1 MNDLKLEGLGKKE
14 IVKFKNLKKER
25 EKVIATTPLNDI
37 KVEYN
42 VNEIAR
48 SLHPKI
54 QYVKVIDIINESKD
68 VKTFLLAPNDEK
80 GTKKLAYFK
89 AGQYISVRIR
99 IGKCLYKRPYT
110 LSCSPKLALE
120 NRYTITIKRKE
131 EGVVSNYFFDN
142 ITIGSSFVVSA
153 PSGRFC
159 YERIRDA
166 KNVIAIAGGSGIT
179 PFISMAE
186 AINDQLLNFNLTIL
200 YGAKTKKDLIFKERL
215 DKLSSNEKIKIK
227 YILSEEESDLY
238 DKGFIEKENIDPYLK
253 EETSFFICGP
263 IELYI
268 HMNEVLKEYNLAK
281 KYIRTDLFF
290 SEIDLKREE
299 DFNVKVITK
308 DKEFNITCNGQ
319 ETLLNAIEKNGI
331 LAPSSCHVGVCG
343 LCRSK
348 ILSGKIKTF
357 DSDMRASDKDLNYI
371 HPCSSFPESDVVIKL
386 PN

>member
-1 MNDLKLEGLGKKE
+1 MNDLKLDGLGKKE
-14 IVKFKNLKKER
+14 RMKFKNLSKER
-25 EKVIATTPLNDI
+25 EKIIASTPLENI

-42 VNEIAR
+42 TNEVAR
-48 SLHPKI
+48 SLHPKL
-54 QYVKVIDIINESKD
+54 QYVKVIDIINESND

-89 AGQYISVRIR
+89 AGQYVTVRIR

-110 LSCSPKLALE
+110 LSCSPKLALK

-131 EGVVSNYFFDN
+131 EGVVSNYFFNN
-142 ITIGSSFVVSA
+142 ITIGSSFVISA
-153 PSGRFC
+153 PNGTFC

-200 YGAKTKKDLIFKERL
+200 YGAKTTKDLIFKERL
-215 DKLSSNEKIKIK
+215 DKLSTNGRIKVK
-227 YILSEEESDLY
+227 YILSEEESDKY
-238 DKGFIEKENIDPYLK
+238 ERGFIEKETIEPYLV
-253 EETSFFICGP
+253 EENSFFVCGP
-263 IELYI
+263 MELYK

-281 KYIRTDLFF
+281 KFIRTDLFF
-290 SEIDLKREE
+290 SEIELRREE
-299 DFNVKVITK
+299 EFNVKIITK
-308 DKEFNITCNGQ
+308 DKEFNINCNGQ
-319 ETLLNAIEKNGI
+319 ETLLSAIEKNGI

-348 ILSGKIKTF
+348 LLSGKIKTF
-357 DSDMRASDKDLNYI
+357 DSDIRASDKNLNYI

>member
-48 SLHPKI
+48 SLHPKL

-120 NRYTITIKRKE
+120 NRYTITIKRKA

>member
-48 SLHPKI
+48 SLHPKL
-54 QYVKVIDIINESKD
+54 QYVKVTDIINESKD
-68 VKTFLLAPNDEK
+68 VKTFLLAPNAEK

-142 ITIGSSFVVSA
+142 ISIGSSFVVSA
-153 PSGRFC
+153 PSGNFC

-238 DKGFIEKENIDPYLK
+238 DTGFIEKENIDPYLK

-263 IELYI
+263 IELYQ

-290 SEIDLKREE
+290 SEIDLKRKE

-319 ETLLNAIEKNGI
+319 ETLLSAIEKNGI

>member
-48 SLHPKI
+48 SLHPKL

-68 VKTFLLAPNDEK
+68 VKTFLLAPNAEK

-142 ITIGSSFVVSA
+142 ISIGSSFVVSA
-153 PSGRFC
+153 PSGNFC

-227 YILSEEESDLY
+227 YVLSEEESDLY
-238 DKGFIEKENIDPYLK
+238 DTGFIEKENIDPYLK

-263 IELYI
+263 IELYQ

-290 SEIDLKREE
+290 SEIDLKRKE

-319 ETLLNAIEKNGI
+319 ETLLSAIEKNGI